1 VIIVVV
7 EHKQSKPQFW
17 IICLLLVS
25 IPSYSTN
32 ELLLIPPFGCRR
44 AEKVADFT
52 KRDVYFAI
60 TGCSSRRPRRRGRRL
75 AQKHFA
81 TFSRVLHPM
90 NKTMPTEI
98 SLEALIAGDRA
109 EFARL
114 VDTYSSPI
122 YRLGLRMLGNSQDA
136 EDVLQNTFLNAL
148 THIQNFEGRS
158 SLATWLYRIASNE
171 ALMLIR
177 KKKPEVNLEDV
188 KGGEEDEDLRP
199 TQFVDWS
206 ALPED
211 ELLSGEGKK
220 ALDEAIHTLPESLRI
235 VFLLRDVE
243 GLSIKET
250 AEALNLT
257 ETNVK
262 TRLLRAR
269 MALREGL
276 STYYGERLPAR
287 SEK

>member
-1 VIIVVV
+1 M
-7 EHKQSKPQFW
+7 
-17 IICLLLVS
+17 
-25 IPSYSTN
+25 
-32 ELLLIPPFGCRR
+32 
-44 AEKVADFT
+44 D
-52 KRDVYFAI
+52 
-60 TGCSSRRPRRRGRRL
+60 
-75 AQKHFA
+75 
-81 TFSRVLHPM
+81 
-90 NKTMPTEI
+90 KTTPNEI

-114 VDTYSSPI
+114 VDEYSSPI
-122 YRLGLRMLGNSQDA
+122 YRLGLRMLGNPQDA
-136 EDVLQNTFLNAL
+136 EDVLQNTFINVL

-158 SLATWLYRIASNE
+158 SLSTWLYRIASNE

-177 KKKPEVNLEDV
+177 KKKPEVNLEDAE
-188 KGGEEDEDLRP
+188 GGDEDEDLKP

-206 ALPED
+206 GLPED
-211 ELLSGEGKK
+211 ELLSGEGKSF
-220 ALDEAIHTLPESLRI
+220 LDVAIKELPESLRI

-250 AEALNLT
+250 ADVLNLT

-269 MALREGL
+269 MQLREGL
-276 STYYGERLPAR
+276 SAYYGERLPVR

>member
-1 VIIVVV
+1 MD
-7 EHKQSKPQFW
+7 K
-17 IICLLLVS
+17 
-25 IPSYSTN
+25 
-32 ELLLIPPFGCRR
+32 
-44 AEKVADFT
+44 
-52 KRDVYFAI
+52 I
-60 TGCSSRRPRRRGRRL
+60 TP
-75 AQKHFA
+75 
-81 TFSRVLHPM
+81 
-90 NKTMPTEI
+90 NEI
-98 SLEALIAGDRA
+98 SLEALIAGDRT

-114 VDTYSSPI
+114 VDEYSSPV
-122 YRLGLRMLGNSQDA
+122 YRLGLRMLGNPQDA
-136 EDVLQNTFLNAL
+136 EDVLQNTFINAL

-177 KKKPEVNLEDV
+177 KKKPEVNLDDV
-188 KGGEEDEDLRP
+188 EGGDEDEDLKP
-199 TQFVDWS
+199 AQFVDWS
-206 ALPED
+206 GLPED

-220 ALDEAIHTLPESLRI
+220 FLDEAIRELPESMRL

-250 AEALNLT
+250 ADALNLT

-269 MALREGL
+269 VYLREKL
-276 STYYGERLPAR
+276 SVYYGERLPAR

>member
-1 VIIVVV
+1 
-7 EHKQSKPQFW
+7 
-17 IICLLLVS
+17 
-25 IPSYSTN
+25 
-32 ELLLIPPFGCRR
+32 
-44 AEKVADFT
+44 
-52 KRDVYFAI
+52 
-60 TGCSSRRPRRRGRRL
+60 
-75 AQKHFA
+75 
-81 TFSRVLHPM
+81 M
-90 NKTMPTEI
+90 NKTMPTDI
-98 SLEALIAGDRA
+98 SLEAILAGDRA

-114 VDTYSSPI
+114 VDAYSSSI
-122 YRLGLRMLGNSQDA
+122 YRLGLRMLGNPQDA

-148 THIQNFEGRS
+148 THIHNFEGRS
-158 SLATWLYRIASNE
+158 SLATWLYRIAANE
-171 ALMLIR
+171 ALMMIR

-188 KGGEEDEDLRP
+188 EGGDEDEDLRP

-220 ALDEAIHTLPESLRI
+220 VLDEAIGTLPESLRI

-243 GLSIKET
+243 GLSIRET

-269 MALREGL
+269 MFLREAL
-276 STYYGERLPAR
+276 STYYTERVAH
-287 SEK
+287 EE